1 MVYMQLMQKPS
12 PDPDQ
17 AAADS
22 SWAGMADAN
31 PMADATGLASGP
43 SSSDAASAME
53 GVVMN
58 ESHSKEGS
66 AKPDDAANEKV
77 SFQLEFEICQLQ
89 SAQDECNPGWVD
101 KGDVTRAIAVKGHHM
116 WHCATCEHIVYSF
129 CIHLLKN
136 LPACASVCPV

>member
-66 AKPDDAANEKV
+66 AKSDDAANEKV
-77 SFQLEFEICQLQ
+77 SFHLESKFLSCSLPNMNAIWV
-89 SAQDECNPGWVD
+89 GW
-101 KGDVTRAIAVKGHHM
+101 TIR
-116 WHCATCEHIVYSF
+116 T
-129 CIHLLKN
+129 
-136 LPACASVCPV
+136 

>member
-1 MVYMQLMQKPS
+1 MDMQDGTAHTATEQSAHNLLKQVLLLSKISSHLVIMVCMQLVQKPT

-43 SSSDAASAME
+43 SSSDAANAME

-58 ESHSKEGS
+58 ESHSKEGGS
-66 AKPDDAANEKV
+66 KADAAANEKA
-77 SFQLEFEICQLQ
+77 SFEFEFKFVSCSLPNMNAIWV
-89 SAQDECNPGWVD
+89 GW
-101 KGDVTRAIAVKGHHM
+101 TIR
-116 WHCATCEHIVYSF
+116 T
-129 CIHLLKN
+129 
-136 LPACASVCPV
+136 

>member
-1 MVYMQLMQKPS
+1 MQLVQKPAL
-12 PDPDQ
+12 DPDQ

-53 GVVMN
+53 GVVTN

-66 AKPDDAANEKV
+66 PKANGVADEKV
-77 SFQLEFEICQLQ
+77 RFELESEFVSCSLPKM
-89 SAQDECNPGWVD
+89 N
-101 KGDVTRAIAVKGHHM
+101 AI
-116 WHCATCEHIVYSF
+116 
-129 CIHLLKN
+129 
-136 LPACASVCPV
+136 